1 MKLSRCLSLSVE
13 ILAAHKLQTL
23 LSVLGIVVG
32 SGAVIVM
39 TAIGDGARHEVVERI
54 RSMGTNLVTV
64 TAGQT
69 RVIAGR
75 ERQMDVVTT
84 LTTEDAEAIRRECES
99 VADAAAAIDKK
110 LSLRWENENAA
121 STVVG
126 MEARGLPIRN
136 IEISAGRCFDDFEAK
151 GARRVAL
158 LGPTAVRNL
167 FPALVPPADS
177 ETPAAD
183 SDYSQVI
190 GRVFRI
196 GRIPFEA
203 IGVTKPRGTDPN
215 GLDQDDVVI
224 IPLQT
229 AMRRVMNVDYITSI
243 YVRAKSSDYLAS
255 AESEIHRLLRR
266 RHRLD
271 DRRGKTAAD
280 DFTIQNQ
287 AILVETQNE
296 AASSMTLLVASVS
309 GISLAVGGV
318 GILAVMLISVRE
330 RTPEIGLRRA
340 VGATKR
346 DIRVQ
351 FLLESGLIAV
361 SGGMAGVACGIAGAW
376 ICRAVFDMSTLVTWP
391 PIAGTLVLS
400 ATIGVAFGYY
410 PAARAASL
418 EPVTALRSE

>member
-1 MKLSRCLSLSVE
+1 MSLSIE

-32 SGAVIVM
+32 SGAVIIM
-39 TAIGDGARHEVVERI
+39 TAIGDGARHEIVERI

-84 LTTEDAEAIRRECES
+84 LTTADAEAIRRRCES

-110 LSLRWENENAA
+110 LSLRWEDENAA

-126 MEARGLPIRN
+126 MEVPGLPIRN
-136 IEISAGRCFDDFEAK
+136 IEIAAGRCFDDFEAK
-151 GARRVAL
+151 AARRVAV

-167 FPALVPPADS
+167 FPPLIASTEIDSPA
-177 ETPAAD
+177 EV
-183 SDYSQVI
+183 DYARVI
-190 GRVFRI
+190 GRIFRI
-196 GRIPFEA
+196 GRIPFEVV
-203 IGVTKPRGTDPN
+203 GVTKPRGTDPN
-215 GLDQDDVVI
+215 GLDQDDIVI

-229 AMRRVMNVDYITSI
+229 AMRRVMNVDHITTI
-243 YVRAKSSDYLAS
+243 FVKAKSSEQLAS
-255 AESEIHRLLRR
+255 AESEIHRLLRE
-266 RHRLD
+266 RHRLE
-271 DRRGKTAAD
+271 DRRGKAAAD

-287 AILVETQNE
+287 AILIETQNE
-296 AASSMTLLVASVS
+296 AASSMTLLIASVS

-340 VGATKR
+340 VGATKQ

-351 FLLESGLIAV
+351 FLLESGLVAV
-361 SGGMAGVACGIAGAW
+361 TGGLAGVACGVIGAW
-376 ICRAVFDMSTLVTWP
+376 ICRTIFGMSTLVTWP

-400 ATIGVAFGYY
+400 ATIGVLFGYY